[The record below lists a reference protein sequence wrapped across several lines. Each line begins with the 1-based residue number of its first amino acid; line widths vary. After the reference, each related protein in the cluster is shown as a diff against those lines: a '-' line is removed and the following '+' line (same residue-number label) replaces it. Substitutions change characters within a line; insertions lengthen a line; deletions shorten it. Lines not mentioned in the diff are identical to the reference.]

1 MIQEKYLPTE
11 WLNSNFVEIV
21 NCDIEVR
28 PSQEWFLHP
37 VFALRKRDGIF
48 SKQWTWGINLWQWD
62 GTFQWAIQQSGNIFA
77 YTNNW
82 SLYNFNGSDLTSLKT
97 GLFYSGVDFDNVPV
111 VVNYAGGWRYPNAS
125 TTFTVSAYNALTATI
140 TTVEN
145 TIDSSFTNKFCYIA
159 TGTWERQLR
168 QILLATAPN
177 QIQLVSAYWV
187 NPVLNDTIEIYNERE
202 SQIFYPQLRKW
213 SVGTDVDY
221 LYSRDASGNDLY
233 WYFPNSRK
241 IVIWDN
247 RLMQLH
253 KNRVN
258 ILPSDSQDYEQI
270 LLTKIVSLGND
281 AALNIDVYSG
291 YLIIFFE
298 DKIGLLRK
306 VITDQ
311 TTQDFVYYYQDLL
324 DTGLFSEDAYIIQ
337 GNNLYIFGNDRRLY
351 SVDIEVWGTW
361 EVVATAVDQWQLLVN
376 YFSKITDGTV
386 SFEYDGGNLY
396 MVHKTSTPTPVTTVY
411 KYNDNYKCW
420 LIDRYNFVTNFFEKL
435 YNIDGVKFSYTTN
448 TMVQF
453 GWLKDL
459 GTNISQSIK
468 LYWPIQALMSLLTLL
483 QIKIRLWFDGQAI
496 GGKLKIR
503 IAWYRY
509 FYKEVDLAT
518 LDIIDLINQYA
529 LGNNTMGS
537 LMMWDFQFGWEY
549 GFGEITDYFSE
560 YIDIGY
566 RIGKKWSHFEFEI
579 LNDTDKQLYF
589 CWCETQY
596 NPDNPFVIYNK
607 GVI

>member
-21 NCDIEVR
+21 NCEIEVR
-28 PSQEWFLHP
+28 PSREWFLHP
-37 VFALRKRDGIF
+37 IFALRKRDGLF
-48 SKQWTWGINLWQWD
+48 SKEWVWAINLWQGDW
-62 GTFQWAIQQSGNIFA
+62 TFQGAIQQLWTIYP
-77 YTNNW
+77 YTDNGT
-82 SLYNFNGSDLTSLKT
+82 LYSFNGSDLTSLKT
-97 GLFYSGVDFDNVPV
+97 GLFYSAVDYDNVPV
-111 VVNYAGGWRYPNAS
+111 VVNYAWGGRYPNAS

-145 TIDSSFTNKFCYIA
+145 TITSAFTNKFCYIA
-159 TGTWERQLR
+159 TGTGERQLR

-177 QIQLVSAYWV
+177 QIQLVSAYGV
-187 NPVLNDTIEIYNERE
+187 APVLNDTIEIYNERE

-298 DKIGLLRK
+298 NKIGLLRK

-311 TTQDFVYYYQDLL
+311 VTQDFVYYYQDLL
-324 DTGLFSEDAYIIQ
+324 DTWLFSEDAYIVQ

-351 SVDIEVWGTW
+351 SVDIEVWGTG
-361 EVVATAVDQWQLLVN
+361 EVVATAVDQGQLLVN
-376 YFSKITDGTV
+376 YFSKITDGLV
-386 SFEYDGGNLY
+386 NFEYDGGTLY
-396 MVHKTSTPTPVTTVY
+396 MVHKTSTPSPLTTIY
-411 KYNDNYKCW
+411 KYSDNYKCW
-420 LIDRYNFVTNFFEKL
+420 LIDKYNFNTNFFDRL
-435 YNIDGVKFSYTTN
+435 YNIDGVKFSYTAN

-453 GWLKDL
+453 WWLQDL
-459 GTNISQSIK
+459 WTNISQSIK
-468 LYWPIQALMSLLTLL
+468 LYWPIQAMMSLLTLL

-496 GGKLKIR
+496 GGNLKIR

-529 LGNNTMGS
+529 LWNNTMGS
-537 LMMWDFQFGWEY
+537 LMMWDFQMGWEY
-549 GFGEITDYFSE
+549 WFGEITDYFSQ
-560 YIDIGY
+560 YLDIGY

-589 CWCETQY
+589 CGCETQY
-596 NPDNPFVIYNK
+596 NPDNPFVIYNL
-607 GVI
+607 GVL